1 MLKKL
6 NGGQLAVCKGDLCI
20 PLLQEETT
28 TIEEEIYAPLA
39 GMGEALGL
47 SWSLE
52 GKKLRVSAAF
62 KEQAG
67 LGIGQVPPAF
77 TLPDLYTN
85 ESAASGSFQG
95 KKTVFYMWASW

>member
-1 MLKKL
+1 MLKEL

-62 KEQAG
+62 KGQAG